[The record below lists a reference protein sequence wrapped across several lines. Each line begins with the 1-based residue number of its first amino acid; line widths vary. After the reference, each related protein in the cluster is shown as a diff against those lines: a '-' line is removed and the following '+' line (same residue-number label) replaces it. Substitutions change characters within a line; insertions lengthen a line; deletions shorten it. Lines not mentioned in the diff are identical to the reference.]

1 MKSKRILLIIM
12 MLLLNIMFINCK
24 KGEKTD
30 LNIIIS
36 NQIFNQKNSEYLV
49 CFTDKDNKSLDK
61 ILKDYTESTNKD
73 KVAYNVYVVKDL
85 TQKNSVNVLD
95 GIKSLKD
102 IKIKEYPT
110 LVKVTTVKGEKEIKY
125 VCSQLQNINNYLNGL
140 LSKYK
145 ITYKLNGGKLENDVT
160 KEFSEPSEYVLPTPT
175 KNGYVF
181 GGWYEDNK
189 LVTEL
194 DSKSYKLEAKW
205 VDKFDY
211 TYIEDKE
218 IFNQKET
225 NYLVYFMKDDCPY
238 CEKIKNTV
246 LTYIYLSQ
254 NSALKLYVV
263 NLKSDGLRSDILRQ
277 YTGIEGESDDKD
289 IYVDG
294 VTKWNELY
302 ISGTPTLIK
311 ISEENNERYSRFITI
326 GATNV
331 SKKLWEILSSKDK
344 DGYKVNVNYDNINL
358 SYSFESWE
366 RIVLPKIT
374 KDGLTLV
381 CYEENGQVIDYF
393 VKRNYELKPVWGEYE
408 FINDTDIF
416 DMPDDKYLVYFMK
429 NDCPYCEGIKQSV
442 LKYIYKSSKEL
453 YKGTR
458 KLYVVNLKNDKYTS
472 TIYKTFNGSTLHVDN
487 ATTIDDLYIAQTPTL
502 IEINKKVASLSADSS
517 SSVVEALE
525 NYLVVDGKE
534 GDTQLYEISFEI
546 ETKVLFEGVYVD
558 SLPTI
563 KLHKWQTLDKLP
575 EISMDGFYLLGW
587 LLGEETITSING
599 QNAIIKPLWASS
611 KYYEEIEDTQIFNQK
626 ENRYFVYFMKD
637 GCTYCEKAKPKILE
651 YASKANTDKYK
662 NSPKVYVVNL
672 KKNGKASKILREY
685 KDNDSGT
692 FVDGAKKWDELYI
705 PSTPTLIEISGTNP
719 TAKLAAI
726 GTTNVVN
733 ILNSNLTTSSTEIG
747 EKQSYTINIDLDYE
761 NKKISI
767 KFFNP
772 INIVL
777 PKFDR
782 DGYVYAYLMENDVE
796 VTAFEKRNYNLKV
809 KWIKITDYKSLN
821 QDEVFNGTED
831 SYYILFVKEDIKDF
845 DEIIKKVIKAQYQKK
860 IPIYVIDATKAT
872 YARAYIGSDGE
883 GYNNKFYV
891 SKSRSLEDLYI
902 YATPCIIKI
911 NKGEINQIIAT
922 FSKNVSST
930 LDKFIE

>member
-277 YTGIEGESDDKD
+277 YTGIEGQSDDKD

-442 LKYIYKSSKEL
+442 LK
-453 YKGTR
+453 
-458 KLYVVNLKNDKYTS
+458 
-472 TIYKTFNGSTLHVDN
+472 
-487 ATTIDDLYIAQTPTL
+487 
-502 IEINKKVASLSADSS
+502 
-517 SSVVEALE
+517 
-525 NYLVVDGKE
+525 
-534 GDTQLYEISFEI
+534 
-546 ETKVLFEGVYVD
+546 
-558 SLPTI
+558 
-563 KLHKWQTLDKLP
+563 
-575 EISMDGFYLLGW
+575 
-587 LLGEETITSING
+587 
-599 QNAIIKPLWASS
+599 
-611 KYYEEIEDTQIFNQK
+611 
-626 ENRYFVYFMKD
+626 
-637 GCTYCEKAKPKILE
+637 
-651 YASKANTDKYK
+651 
-662 NSPKVYVVNL
+662 
-672 KKNGKASKILREY
+672 
-685 KDNDSGT
+685 
-692 FVDGAKKWDELYI
+692 
-705 PSTPTLIEISGTNP
+705 
-719 TAKLAAI
+719 
-726 GTTNVVN
+726 
-733 ILNSNLTTSSTEIG
+733 
-747 EKQSYTINIDLDYE
+747 
-761 NKKISI
+761 
-767 KFFNP
+767 
-772 INIVL
+772 
-777 PKFDR
+777 
-782 DGYVYAYLMENDVE
+782 
-796 VTAFEKRNYNLKV
+796 
-809 KWIKITDYKSLN
+809 
-821 QDEVFNGTED
+821 
-831 SYYILFVKEDIKDF
+831 
-845 DEIIKKVIKAQYQKK
+845 
-860 IPIYVIDATKAT
+860 
-872 YARAYIGSDGE
+872 
-883 GYNNKFYV
+883 
-891 SKSRSLEDLYI
+891 
-902 YATPCIIKI
+902 
-911 NKGEINQIIAT
+911 
-922 FSKNVSST
+922 
-930 LDKFIE
+930 